1 MDAKKLLREY
11 RNILREIERIEDEL
25 ATWQARAE
33 KCTTSFSAVPG
44 GGGDG
49 DKIQVAVEQMDAIR
63 EKLNARL
70 VKLTD
75 ARDNAE
81 RIIKSVSDLRLR
93 LILEYRYIDG
103 LTYDEIGLRMNYSFR
118 QIFRLHKWALSKAE
132 KMA

>member
-118 QIFRLHKWALSKAE
+118 QIFRLHKWALSEAE